1 MKLKRLWRYLSSRG
15 FALWLLLIVIFTLIL
30 SAFLPNEFTLTEE
43 ELLRLQTERP
53 FLWKVSRYLS
63 TPAIVTSPLF
73 VAVSFFLA
81 LSTILCTYKRLQSR
95 QRDFSKT
102 KAFHFKIVDD
112 GGSRDKILKVLD
124 SRGWSR
130 SLERASDNIT
140 LIKADKGRYGF
151 WGSIIFHIS
160 LIAVFITAIISSVT
174 RFNGEILAPEN
185 TVISA
190 SDNQN
195 YISLTGTRPPGLELS
210 VTGIR
215 LSTSGPVPTQLMAD
229 IHLGSDSYEIAVNK
243 PVTLSGY
250 QIAPSRYGVS
260 PRFVILKEG
269 REIFNF
275 FINLRSLFMDDSF
288 EIKEEGLRFV
298 VRFFPDFYREGKT
311 FGTRGLE
318 EKNPVFYIRL
328 FKEGSPAGSI
338 FLKPGEDYSFGN
350 YTVKIPEYSHWI
362 TLIISRDLG
371 TFSFII
377 SFIFAILGLF
387 IRFMSNERVMTVL
400 LSADGR
406 FELRGWSRYYP
417 AFLEKEMN
425 DIRDEI
431 KG

>member
-1 MKLKRLWRYLSSRG
+1 MRLKRLWRFLSSRG
-15 FALWLLLIVIFTLIL
+15 FAIWILVIVISILIL
-30 SAFLPNEFTLTEE
+30 SAFLPNEFTLSEE
-43 ELLRLQTERP
+43 ELLRIQTERP
-53 FLWKVSRYLS
+53 FLWKLSLHLS

-81 LSTILCTYKRLQSR
+81 LSTILCTYKRLR
-95 QRDFSKT
+95 NRHRDFSKT
-102 KAFHFKIVDD
+102 KAFHCRMVDS

-124 SRGWSR
+124 SRGWR
-130 SLERASDNIT
+130 SFERSSGNIT

-160 LIAVFITAIISSVT
+160 LIALFITATISSVT
-174 RFNGEILAPEN
+174 RFNGEILVPED
-185 TVISA
+185 TVISL
-190 SDNQN
+190 SDKLN
-195 YISLTGTRPPGLELS
+195 YISLTGSRPPDIDLS

-215 LSTSGPVPTQLMAD
+215 LSASGTVPTQLMAD
-229 IHLGSDSYEIAVNK
+229 FHAGSDSYEIAVNK

-260 PRFVILKEG
+260 PRFVISKEG
-269 REIFNF
+269 KVLFDAF
-275 FINLRSLFMDDSF
+275 VNLRSLFIEDYF

-298 VRFFPDFYREGKT
+298 VRFFPDFFKDKKG

-318 EKNPVFYIRL
+318 EKNPVFYIKP
-328 FKEGSPAGSI
+328 FKDGRPSPAF
-338 FLKPGEDYSFGN
+338 FLKPGDDYRLDN
-350 YTVKIPEYSHWI
+350 YVIKIPEYSHWI
-362 TLIISRDLG
+362 TLVISRDPG

-377 SFIFAILGLF
+377 SFAFAILGLF
-387 IRFMSNERVMTVL
+387 IRFLSNERVLTVL
-400 LSADGR
+400 LFGDGG

-417 AFLEKEMN
+417 AFLEKEVN